1 MAVAV
6 FGQPFEVRSPA
17 SSANLGP
24 GFDSLG
30 LSVPLYTT
38 LRVTPQ
44 DRTEVVPIGAELE
57 GTPADESN
65 YVYRAML
72 LSAKRAGM
80 DLPPARVEIE
90 TEVPLEIGRAHV

>member
-1 MAVAV
+1 MRA
-6 FGQPFEVRSPA
+6 PA

-44 DRTEVVPIGAELE
+44 AITEIVPLGAELKD
-57 GTPADESN
+57 TPTDESN

-72 LSAKRAGM
+72 L
-80 DLPPARVEIE
+80 
-90 TEVPLEIGRAHV
+90 

>member
-1 MAVAV
+1 MSSPAR
-6 FGQPFEVRSPA
+6 PFTVRAPA

-44 DRTEVVPIGAELE
+44 DKAEVVPLGTELAD
-57 GTPADESN
+57 TPADESN
-65 YVYRAML
+65 YVY
-72 LSAKRAGM
+72 LS
-80 DLPPARVEIE
+80 LIH
-90 TEVPLEIGRAHV
+90 I